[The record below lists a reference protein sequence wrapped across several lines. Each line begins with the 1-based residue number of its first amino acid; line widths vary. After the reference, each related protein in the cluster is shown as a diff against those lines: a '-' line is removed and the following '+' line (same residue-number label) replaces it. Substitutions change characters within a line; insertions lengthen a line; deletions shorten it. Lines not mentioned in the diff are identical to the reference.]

1 MNSRCQVYM
10 IDFQTQPDGNFKFI
24 MVYQDHLTK
33 FVLLRALQCKRAA
46 EVAYHLN
53 DIFLTIGAPCILQS
67 DNGREFVN
75 NVISELARHSQSQG
89 SVERANQDIENM
101 IIYDMSWMNDNVST
115 KWSEESPYKALF
127 GIEPRVG
134 LSTSSL
140 LQEIINDIQD
150 EDDLRKVRKDDRN
163 VNLTE
168 DRNDNVVE
176 VSNREKVSSS
186 ENDIHKARTTAAKN
200 LVKHAKKMKA
210 TSDKSHPPAN
220 IGDNVTIPIPDVDKG
235 KGDLRNIIGVI
246 LQKNDESILQVAD
259 VNQGSEISLRTAA
272 TKHSVGS
279 SQGFVRCSCYKN
291 CSTYRCQC
299 KKALILC
306 NSKCHQRSTSLAW
319 PKLVYPIGLRTN

>member
-1 MNSRCQVYM
+1 MNIRCQVDL

-67 DNGREFVN
+67 NNGRKFVN

-89 SVERANQDIENM
+89 SVERANQAIENM
-101 IIYDMSWMNDNVST
+101 IGSWMNENVST
-115 KWSEESPYKALF
+115 KWKL
-127 GIEPRVG
+127 I
-134 LSTSSL
+134 
-140 LQEIINDIQD
+140 
-150 EDDLRKVRKDDRN
+150 KDDRN

-186 ENDIHKARTTAAKN
+186 ENDIHKARTTAAEN

-246 LQKNDESILQVAD
+246 LQKNDETILSEFGICNQTFLEVAD

-279 SQGFVRCSCYKN
+279 GQGFDQLVWPGLNWS
-291 CSTYRCQC
+291 
-299 KKALILC
+299 IL
-306 NSKCHQRSTSLAW
+306 SGLGQISLD
-319 PKLVYPIGLRTN
+319 

>member
-1 MNSRCQVYM
+1 M
-10 IDFQTQPDGNFKFI
+10 
-24 MVYQDHLTK
+24 
-33 FVLLRALQCKRAA
+33 
-46 EVAYHLN
+46 
-53 DIFLTIGAPCILQS
+53 PCILQS

-101 IIYDMSWMNDNVST
+101 IGSWMNDNVST
-115 KWSEESPYKALF
+115 KWSEE
-127 GIEPRVG
+127 PRVG
-134 LSTSSL
+134 LSTSPL
-140 LQEIINDIQD
+140 PQEIINDIQD
-150 EDDLRKVRKDDRN
+150 EDDLRKVIKDDRN

-186 ENDIHKARTTAAKN
+186 ENDIHKARTTAGEN

-220 IGDNVTIPIPDVDKG
+220 IEDNVTVPIPDVDKG

-246 LQKNDESILQVAD
+246 LQKNDESILQAIPVYPK
-259 VNQGSEISLRTAA
+259 VCVFIS
-272 TKHSVGS
+272 G
-279 SQGFVRCSCYKN
+279 
-291 CSTYRCQC
+291 
-299 KKALILC
+299 
-306 NSKCHQRSTSLAW
+306 STSLAW

>member
-1 MNSRCQVYM
+1 
-10 IDFQTQPDGNFKFI
+10 

-33 FVLLRALQCKRAA
+33 FVLLRVLQCKRAA

-89 SVERANQDIENM
+89 SVERANQDIENT
-101 IIYDMSWMNDNVST
+101 I
-115 KWSEESPYKALF
+115 
-127 GIEPRVG
+127 G
-134 LSTSSL
+134 
-140 LQEIINDIQD
+140 IQD
-150 EDDLRKVRKDDRN
+150 EDDLRKAIKDARN

-186 ENDIHKARTTAAKN
+186 ENDIHKARATAAEN

-246 LQKNDESILQVAD
+246 LQKNDESILSEFGICNQTFLEVAD

-272 TKHSVGS
+272 TEHSVGS
-279 SQGFVRCSCYKN
+279 GQGFLRCSCYKN
-291 CSTYRCQC
+291 CSTNRCQC

>member
-1 MNSRCQVYM
+1 MNSRCQVDL

-53 DIFLTIGAPCILQS
+53 DIFLTIGMPCILQS

-101 IIYDMSWMNDNVST
+101 IGSWMNDNVST
-115 KWSEESPYKALF
+115 KWSEE
-127 GIEPRVG
+127 PRVG
-134 LSTSSL
+134 LSTSPL
-140 LQEIINDIQD
+140 PQEIINDIQD
-150 EDDLRKVRKDDRN
+150 EDDLRKVIKDDRN

-186 ENDIHKARTTAAKN
+186 ENDIHKARTTAAEN

-220 IGDNVTIPIPDVDKG
+220 IEDNVTVPIPDVDKG

-246 LQKNDESILQVAD
+246 LQKNDESILSEFGICNQTFLEVTD

-279 SQGFVRCSCYKN
+279 GQGFVRCSCYKN
-291 CSTYRCQC
+291 CSTNRCQC

-306 NSKCHQRSTSLAW
+306 NYKCHQSK
-319 PKLVYPIGLRTN
+319 PCKNK